1 VHLLASWPLVI
12 WFARLGRVRVRE
24 KGMRLMMKRL
34 MKEIGRGGF
43 WGCLCVVWNVLTHTH
58 THTERERE
66 RERGNSQI
74 SHAWMDGVK
83 DKELAG
89 LELKNQL

>member
-1 VHLLASWPLVI
+1 LGEEVFGGVYASS
-12 WFARLGRVRVRE
+12 
-24 KGMRLMMKRL
+24 GMYS
-34 MKEIGRGGF
+34 
-43 WGCLCVVWNVLTHTH
+43 HTH
-58 THTERERE
+58 THTQRERERERE